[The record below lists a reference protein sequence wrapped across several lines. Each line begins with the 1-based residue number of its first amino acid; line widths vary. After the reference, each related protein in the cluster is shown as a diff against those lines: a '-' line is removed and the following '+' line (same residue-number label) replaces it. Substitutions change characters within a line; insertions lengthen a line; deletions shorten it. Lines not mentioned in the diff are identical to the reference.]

1 MSYDEGNRFFLYDAL
16 AGLCII
22 FAIASSA
29 TAGYSNALA
38 AGIAAVALVTLRPMV
53 VKSGDPHGH
62 H

>member
-1 MSYDEGNRFFLYDAL
+1 MSYDEGNRFFLYDGM

-29 TAGYSNALA
+29 TAGYSNALI
-38 AGIAAVALVTLRPMV
+38 AGIAAVAVITLRPMV
-53 VKSGDPHGH
+53 VKPDDSHGH